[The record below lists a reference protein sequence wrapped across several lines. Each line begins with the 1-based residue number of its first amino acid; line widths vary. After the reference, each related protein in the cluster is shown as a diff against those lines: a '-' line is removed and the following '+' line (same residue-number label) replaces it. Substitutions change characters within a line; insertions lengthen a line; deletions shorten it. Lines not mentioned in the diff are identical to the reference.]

1 MEWGGGIVQFY
12 YGQQMPLRILD
23 ECEFWKLQEKEHT
36 VVIRKAL
43 DNLEEDYVNSL
54 ESWEETLSRTHG
66 TVISYIESVNRSGGV
81 YGNLYQQILHL
92 VQFCFDQ
99 SNQFIAL
106 CRDIKNNSRAAKD
119 NMFAKTLLDHIVRE
133 SEYFTGIARA
143 ILYNKP

>member
-99 SNQFIAL
+99 QSIHRL
-106 CRDIKNNSRAAKD
+106 CRDIKTTAGRR
-119 NMFAKTLLDHIVRE
+119 KTICSPKRCSIILSGIRIL
-133 SEYFTGIARA
+133 YGIARA